1 MLAQLSS
8 SYACSEPAVSCRT
21 TSSTTPRSTGSAT
34 STFRCVSV
42 QQLKA
47 IAALVVESGRESGR
61 QWPHHQHQVRHHA
74 GRLR

>member
-1 MLAQLSS
+1 VLAQLSS

-21 TSSTTPRSTGSAT
+21 TSTTPRSTGSAT
-34 STFRCVSV
+34 PTVRCVSV
-42 QQLKA
+42 QHLKA
-47 IAALVVESGRESGR
+47 VAALVVESGRESGR